1 MNIERKAEA
10 AATRQGEERS
20 EAVSETV
27 VREKKKRSAL
37 GIIIEVLVIVVAAFV
52 IAMLVQAFL
61 VKPFTI
67 HQISMLPTL
76 EEGDRILINRLTY
89 HFREPRAGDIIVFR
103 SPLDSREDLVKR
115 IVAVAGDRVAV
126 VGGTLHVNGKAVDEP
141 YLLEQPF
148 AGELPETEVPPGH
161 VFVLGDN
168 RNNSGDSR
176 LFGAVDEDAIIGTAF
191 LIYWPIG
198 RWGTL

>member
-1 MNIERKAEA
+1 MSLGSKPRPTVTGQTA
-10 AATRQGEERS
+10 AQGE
-20 EAVSETV
+20 AVADASA
-27 VREKKKRSAL
+27 RKKKRSAL
-37 GIIIEVLVIVVAAFV
+37 GIVIEVLVIIVAAFV

-67 HQISMLPTL
+67 HQVSMLPTL

-89 HFREPRAGDIIVFR
+89 HFREPRAGDIIVFQ
-103 SPLDSREDLVKR
+103 SPLNSHEDLVKR
-115 IVAVAGDRVAV
+115 IVAVAGDRVSIEQGV
-126 VGGTLHVNGKAVDEP
+126 LYVNGEPVEEP
-141 YLLEQPF
+141 YLLERPF
-148 AGELPETEVPPGH
+148 AGAFPETEVPPGH

-176 LFGAVDEDAIIGTAF
+176 LFGPVDEKAIIGTAF

-198 RWGTL
+198 HWGTL